1 MKKKCYKMA
10 ALGLAMGMLVLT
22 LTGCGK
28 AAPESNGESNA
39 KQEADGTLEESASAQ
54 ETGEEFVI
62 GFSNMNDIYPYCI
75 KFRDYLVEFAEAE
88 GMKVLIADAAGDAS
102 AQNGQVD
109 NFILQGVDVVTAI
122 TIDLDASIPAV
133 NAAENAGLPFI
144 SYLTNVRDNGG
155 YDGYIYIGSENYEAG
170 LLQGQY
176 LAEALPEN
184 AQILY
189 QTGSPN
195 DSQYSARKQG
205 LLDGLAERPDVT
217 IVAEVATMNQKDQ
230 GITVMEDWMQ
240 VYEKI
245 DCVVA
250 QNDDSILGAIEAM
263 KAAGRLEGV
272 ITVGLD
278 GSDDALASIEAG
290 ELTMSVLQDAKG
302 QAQAAVAIFKQLRDG
317 ADPASIEDANVPFQ
331 TITKDNV
338 GDYK

>member
-10 ALGLAMGMLVLT
+10 ALGLAMGMLALT

-28 AAPESNGESNA
+28 AAPESNSESNA
-39 KQEADGTLEESASAQ
+39 KQEADGKQEESAPAQ

-88 GMKVLIADAAGDAS
+88 GMKVLIADAAGDAA

-176 LAEALPEN
+176 LAEVLPEN

-189 QTGSPN
+189 QTGNPN
-195 DSQYSARKQG
+195 DSQYSTRKQG

-217 IVAEVATMNQKDQ
+217 IAAEVATMNQKDQ

-263 KAAGRLEGV
+263 KAAGRFEDV

-278 GSDDALASIEAG
+278 GSDDALVSIEAG

-317 ADPASIEDANVPFQ
+317 ADAASIEDANVPFQ